1 MMKKEKIRK
10 GEREKEKRG
19 KRKIWIEEELD
30 E

>member
-19 KRKIWIEEELD
+19 KKEDLD
-30 E
+30 RRGVR